1 MDSYGGPKTK
11 KKSITTPGFY
21 DLKTSTKTVMVYS
34 NLWFNLA
41 ALLTDLP
48 TCPVRL
54 PANRKAKK
62 TDIWGPYGGL
72 ITVQNGKMA
81 RGVDIRK
88 VKKTVAVTPRMGEV
102 AVTTCTK
109 SVDYFLNQI
118 SVLMSL
124 TGGVPTNDRP
134 PLVKTPTIITRRKIN
149 YNIHMMWF
157 NSSIKI
163 AGCGSDDDAVLAINM
178 LFDWY
183 IKPLQLAGK
192 AIGKSYYTIT
202 PPDTEPRFVFD
213 TAMKNVDFSLGLDLD
228 RENVNNLLN
237 HKTGSTSL
245 TLDQVFL
252 SQFETTEQKSVNMK
266 MYAHKPAGFTWSQY
280 SPESANKLSQT
291 TDLMHPESTEQLY
304 SSFLIFF
311 SGKVIMSGKYDE
323 DMKRSF
329 ESIVELMRENHTL
342 IEDKI
347 PEITEEEKE
356 EFKTLL
362 ARANEYE

>member
-1 MDSYGGPKTK
+1 MVGPKQK
-11 KKSITTPGFY
+11 RKSITTPGFY
-21 DLKTSTKTVMVYS
+21 DLKTSTKTVMVYT
-34 NLWFNLA
+34 NLWFNLG
-41 ALLTDLP
+41 ALLTELP

-72 ITVQNGKMA
+72 ITVQNGKTV

-88 VKKTVAVTPRMGEV
+88 AKKAVATKPG
-102 AVTTCTK
+102 ANTK

-124 TGGVPTNDRP
+124 TGGVPAQGTP
-134 PLVKTPTIITRRKIN
+134 PLVKTPASITRRKTN

-192 AIGKSYYTIT
+192 VTGKSYYTIT
-202 PPDTEPRFVFD
+202 GGDVEPRFVFD

-228 RENVNNLLN
+228 REQVNNLLN
-237 HKTGSTSL
+237 RKTKSTSRV
-245 TLDQVFL
+245 LDKVFL
-252 SQFETTEQKSVNMK
+252 AQFETTEQKSVNMK
-266 MYAHKPAGFTWSQY
+266 MFAQKPAGFTWTQY
-280 SPESANKLSQT
+280 LPEDANKLSQT
-291 TDLMHPESTEQLY
+291 TELMHTESREQLY

-323 DMKRSF
+323 DMRQSF
-329 ESIVELMRENHTL
+329 EGFVQLMRENEAL
-342 IEDKI
+342 VED
-347 PEITEEEKE
+347 
-356 EFKTLL
+356 TLL
-362 ARANEYE
+362 EVTEQEKCEFRALLDQANGYAE